1 MEKVLDQMHSHK
13 QMLSPSTY
21 PYTNHTALPLM
32 IQTKI
37 IRILSDTTV
46 QEEEDKDYLRKQ

>member
-1 MEKVLDQMHSHK
+1 MEKVLDQIHSHK

-46 QEEEDKDYLRKQ
+46 REEEDKDYLQKQ